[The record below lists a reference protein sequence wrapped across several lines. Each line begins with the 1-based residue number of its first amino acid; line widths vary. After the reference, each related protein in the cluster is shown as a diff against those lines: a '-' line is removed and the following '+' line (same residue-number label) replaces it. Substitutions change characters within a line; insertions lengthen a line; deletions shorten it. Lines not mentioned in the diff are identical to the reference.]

1 MLGTVLV
8 VDVNMLLLRSSQ
20 GIILS
25 MFVFEGVLLGQH
37 WWLQKSY
44 RKTAMMKY
52 FNIWLRGLLSY
63 CVYR

>member
-8 VDVNMLLLRSSQ
+8 VDVNMLLLCSSQ

-37 WWLQKSY
+37 PPSS
-44 RKTAMMKY
+44 AFVSM
-52 FNIWLRGLLSY
+52 FI
-63 CVYR
+63 